1 MVYSL
6 YLYPHLSQ
14 EGVVS
19 LSLKKSAI
27 IKSLIDNFIIEYQES
42 TLNRYSAGKRL
53 MEFITFLGC
62 SPSLSDGEI
71 EPEININDYNQI
83 TGVGGDSINTLRFPA
98 CKHIIKEP
106 TTLLEQSINHPYWQC
121 PECSNEGHIDRINWR
136 KSAAFSSLFIE
147 IAPIFPKEAIP
158 TDALLSLLNKSSQLD
173 WAWFYSKS
181 SPQI

>member
-14 EGVVS
+14 EGAVA

-27 IKSLIDNFIIEYQES
+27 IKSLTDNLIIECQES
-42 TLNRYSAGKRL
+42 TLNRYSAGKGL

-71 EPEININDYNQI
+71 EPEIKIHVYDQI
-83 TGVGGDSINTLRFPA
+83 TGVGGDSVNTLRFPA
-98 CKHIIKEP
+98 CKHLIKEP
-106 TTLLEQSINHPYWQC
+106 ATLLQQSINHPYWQC
-121 PECSNEGHIDRINWR
+121 PECSNEGHIEQINWR

-147 IAPIFPKEAIP
+147 ITPIFPKEAIP
-158 TDALLSLLNKSSQLD
+158 TDALFSLLNISSQLE
-173 WAWFYSKS
+173 WGWFYSKS
-181 SPQI
+181 SQ